1 MLRPDVMSSEMHD
14 NCLLFFEL
22 HFTNDKSKNST
33 DAISSGIIVFFN
45 MSLAKIRRLARVL
58 VETLTDT
65 WIAEYLAR
73 QTDIRRWNGIKDSLV
88 RRACVGS
95 YTHHYTRRIVKF
107 NCHYQRGEQST

>member
-1 MLRPDVMSSEMHD
+1 MSSEMHD

-22 HFTNDKSKNST
+22 HLTNDKSENPT

-45 MSLAKIRRLARVL
+45 RSLAKIRRLARVL
-58 VETLTDT
+58 VETLTGT

-73 QTDIRRWNGIKDSLV
+73 QTDIRRWNGIKDSPI
-88 RRACVGS
+88 RRTCVGS